1 MSFVLGKSSRVRNVF
16 GFVYPFPTVM
26 YNSSIIV
33 AGGESRSRVLYK
45 SIKLFTEHSLRIV
58 TIIGPIK
65 RYPVSKWDN
74 TTYIELTWLN
84 GNNSKYNNNLLHV
97 WTNSLFG
104 RGHVAE
110 GRALPA
116 LRTHS
121 FLKPKPATFAY
132 VIKSCTTKLGLQ
144 QQQRQQ
150 DWFLP
155 GNELIC
161 VRLNWRPCQ
170 TPPKFAKCK
179 ANGVSERVNAEGVAC
194 SGAKW
199 EAWPTGDPNLC
210 SDRRRKGR
218 RLSWVISCAA
228 GQLPRLAD

>member
-1 MSFVLGKSSRVRNVF
+1 M
-16 GFVYPFPTVM
+16 
-26 YNSSIIV
+26 

-65 RYPVSKWDN
+65 RYPVSKWASERTTCVDN

-116 LRTHS
+116 LRTRS

-144 QQQRQQ
+144 QQRQQ

-155 GNELIC
+155 GNESIC

-179 ANGVSERVNAEGVAC
+179 ANGVSERVKGRGGESLAVAPSGRRGQLAIPICAVTGVERGVAWA
-194 SGAKW
+194 G
-199 EAWPTGDPNLC
+199 
-210 SDRRRKGR
+210 
-218 RLSWVISCAA
+218 LSAAQRVSC
-228 GQLPRLAD
+228 LD